1 MAMASGL
8 WFEILE
14 NPHKIT
20 FYACFERRT
29 MLKKFY
35 AWLTRI
41 DSTDREVVRRG
52 VLFVQVCG
60 MMVLAGLMIYPATII
75 HWGTKLFWVQL
86 GLATF
91 LELVMGLAIF
101 FARAGKV
108 SVGAWICS
116 LGIIGVLTGG
126 NLIVGQF
133 SNALWHYLACVLIA
147 GFVMRPRNVW
157 LVTGAV
163 MTGVTLSV
171 LFTDMTFAANARQL
185 ISFGLLLTFVSLL
198 TFMHS
203 RVMSKSMAELEDSNT
218 TLRRTNEEL
227 DAARQK
233 AEAASEAKS
242 RLLDRVSHGLRTPLH
257 TIIGYTEL
265 LEEELRF
272 EEDVDA
278 EALLG
283 DIDKIHFASGGL
295 LLSIENLL
303 TFSELDASGDVLDLA
318 DFDAA
323 KLVHELAEKYRA
335 FVDLHGSTLELNL
348 EGDEIAMHTDR
359 EKLARILANLLS
371 NAIKF
376 TDQGEIA
383 LSAEVLEG
391 TVRFTVRDSGKG
403 MTEEQLRELYAALDT
418 SHVASKHAYDG
429 AGIGLALCRQ
439 LAHALDGELSIES
452 APEQGTTARLTVA
465 RTLEA

>member
-1 MAMASGL
+1 
-8 WFEILE
+8 
-14 NPHKIT
+14 
-20 FYACFERRT
+20 
-29 MLKKFY
+29 MLKTFY

-41 DSTDREVVRRG
+41 DSTDREIVRRG

-60 MMVLAGLMIYPATII
+60 LMVLSGLMIYPATII
-75 HWGTKLFWVQL
+75 HWGTPLFWVQV

-91 LELVMGLAIF
+91 LELIMALSIG
-101 FARAGKV
+101 FARAGRV
-108 SVGAWICS
+108 TVGAWICS
-116 LGIIGVLTGG
+116 LGIIGVLTWG
-126 NLIVGQF
+126 NITIGQF
-133 SNALWHYLACVLIA
+133 SNALWHYLACVVIA

-163 MTGVTLSV
+163 ITGVSLSL
-171 LFTDMTFAANARQL
+171 LFTEMTLADNARQL
-185 ISFGLLLTFVSLL
+185 ISFGLLLMFVSLL

-203 RVMSKSMAELEDSNT
+203 RVMSKSMAELEDSNRN
-218 TLRRTNEEL
+218 LRRTNEEL

-272 EEDVDA
+272 EDDVDA
-278 EALLG
+278 ESLLQ

-303 TFSELDASGDVLDLA
+303 TFSELDASGDAIDVSS
-318 DFDAA
+318 FDAA
-323 KLVHELAEKYRA
+323 QLANELADKYRA
-335 FVDLHGSTLELNL
+335 FVDLHGSSLELSL
-348 EGDEIAMHTDR
+348 DDASITVQTDR

-376 TDQGEIA
+376 TDHGEIS
-383 LSAEVLEG
+383 LGVEVIEDN
-391 TVRFTVRDSGKG
+391 VAFTVRDSGKG
-403 MTEEQLRELYAALDT
+403 MTGEQLRELYDALDT
-418 SHVASKHAYDG
+418 SHVGSKHAYDG

-439 LAHALDGELSIES
+439 LARALDGDLVIES
-452 APEQGTTARLTVA
+452 VLDKGTTATLTVA
-465 RTLEA
+465 RTLEVRAER